1 MLYLDYSR
9 QAGEWVPNEYGG
21 NEDLDAISFLRDL
34 NEVAYGR
41 EPGIAMTA
49 EESTAWPGVSK
60 PTWVGGLGFG
70 FKWNMG
76 WMHDTLDYF
85 QREPIH
91 RRFHHH
97 QLTFGLL
104 YAFSENFVLP
114 LSHDEVVHGKG
125 SLLTKMPGD
134 DWQQFANLR
143 ALYGL
148 QWAHPGKQLL
158 FMGCEFAQRAEWNGE
173 YLDWHLLEHAPHAG
187 MQQLIRDLNR
197 AYRAEPALWEVDHES
212 SGFRWIE
219 ANDADANTLC
229 FLRCSRDG
237 ERVLAC
243 LCNLSPVPRHDY
255 RVGLPRGG
263 RWVEVMNTD
272 SGFYGGSGVGNMG
285 SVEAAERRWHELPYS
300 AEVSLPPLGVVWLV
314 PEEQAP

>member
-9 QAGEWVPNEYGG
+9 KAGEWVPNEYGG
-21 NEDLDAISFLRDL
+21 NEDLDAISFLREL

-41 EPGIAMTA
+41 EPGIAIGGRGVDRVA
-49 EESTAWPGVSK
+49 GRVAADLPRRARLRLQVEHGLDARHARLLPARARSTGTTTTTSSRSGCSTPS
-60 PTWVGGLGFG
+60 
-70 FKWNMG
+70 
-76 WMHDTLDYF
+76 
-85 QREPIH
+85 R
-91 RRFHHH
+91 
-97 QLTFGLL
+97 
-104 YAFSENFVLP
+104 ENFVLP

-148 QWAHPGKQLL
+148 HVGAPGQEAAVH
-158 FMGCEFAQRAEWNGE
+158 GRRACPASASGTTTSTSTGTCSSTRPTR
-173 YLDWHLLEHAPHAG
+173 ACSSS
-187 MQQLIRDLNR
+187 ISDLNR
-197 AYRAEPALWEVDHES
+197 AYQAEPALWEVDHDS

-263 RWVEVMNTD
+263 RW
-272 SGFYGGSGVGNMG
+272 
-285 SVEAAERRWHELPYS
+285 RR
-300 AEVSLPPLGVVWLV
+300 AR
-314 PEEQAP
+314 